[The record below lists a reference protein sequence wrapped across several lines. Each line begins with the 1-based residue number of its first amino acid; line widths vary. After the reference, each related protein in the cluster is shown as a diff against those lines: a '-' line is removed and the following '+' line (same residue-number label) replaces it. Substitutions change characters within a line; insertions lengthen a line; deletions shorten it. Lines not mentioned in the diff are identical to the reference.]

1 MLEQQNTD
9 DVLNLENIEERKENA
24 INILEKARVYHEK
37 YLLRCNSA
45 DLESA
50 VSYYIQAIKQNPK
63 IPETYYRLACLLFE
77 NGQISLDSAI
87 EQCKMAVEEMPLEAD
102 LLYLFASLYK
112 ELKNKDNYI
121 KLLKLALENS
131 STFSGNVEK
140 LKAEIAEIEQ

>member
-24 INILEKARVYHEK
+24 INILEKARIYHEK

-87 EQCKMAVEEMPLEAD
+87 EQCKMAVDIDPENTNAH
-102 LLYLFASLYK
+102 LYTGYF
-112 ELKNKDNYI
+112 
-121 KLLKLALENS
+121 LKLAL
-131 STFSGNVEK
+131 FF
-140 LKAEIAEIEQ
+140 LFLQLIWRL